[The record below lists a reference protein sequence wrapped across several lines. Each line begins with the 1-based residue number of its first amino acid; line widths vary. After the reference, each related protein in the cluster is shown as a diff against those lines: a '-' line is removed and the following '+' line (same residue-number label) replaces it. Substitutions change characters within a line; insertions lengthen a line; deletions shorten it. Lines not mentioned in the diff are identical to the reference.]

1 MQILTRNEATH
12 RAAHL
17 HVSAI
22 DVVVDLRDAQDT
34 TKPTYPV
41 TSTLTLTSDE
51 ERTFI
56 DIAGEVKEVLLNG
69 EAHAFDDDED
79 RVWVGGL
86 PVGETIT
93 LEVRALAHYSRSGE
107 GLHRYTDPEDGEVY
121 LYTQFEPNDAHR
133 AWPCVDQPDVKPE
146 WTFHVIAPAGWVV
159 SSNGVETAVEAVETC
174 VPSAKAM
181 RKIYS
186 FLISE

>member
-22 DVVVDLRDAQDT
+22 DVVVDVRNAQDT
-34 TKPTYPV
+34 TNPTYPV

-56 DIAGEVKEVLLNG
+56 DIAGEVSDVLLNG
-69 EAHAFDDDED
+69 ESHPFDDDED
-79 RVWVGGL
+79 RVWVDGL

-93 LEVRALAHYSRSGE
+93 LEVRALASYSRSGE

-159 SSNGVETAVEAVETC
+159 SSN
-174 VPSAKAM
+174 
-181 RKIYS
+181 
-186 FLISE
+186 

>member
-22 DVVVDLRDAQDT
+22 DVVVDLRDAKET
-34 TKPTYPV
+34 TKTNYPV

-69 EAHAFDDDED
+69 QPHAFDDDED
-79 RVWVGGL
+79 RVWVGDL

-93 LEVRALAHYSRSGE
+93 LEVRALASYSRSGE

-159 SSNGVETAVEAVETC
+159 SSNGVETTVEVVDDSGALRL
-174 VPSAKAM
+174 S
-181 RKIYS
+181 
-186 FLISE
+186 LIHI